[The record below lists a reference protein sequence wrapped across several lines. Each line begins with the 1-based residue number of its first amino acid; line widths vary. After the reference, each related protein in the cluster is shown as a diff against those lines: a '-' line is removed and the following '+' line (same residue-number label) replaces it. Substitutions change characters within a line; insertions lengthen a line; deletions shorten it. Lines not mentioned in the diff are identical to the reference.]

1 MGYKVSGAFKPQQ
14 PFGCEDLKAMKS
26 GLTEFVG
33 SALDGK
39 IQNRVGDTR
48 FQGLSNRSNLLVVRI

>member
-1 MGYKVSGAFKPQQ
+1 MGYKVSGAFKLQQ
-14 PFGCEDLKAMKS
+14 PNGCEDLGAMKS

-39 IQNRVGDTR
+39 IRIEDGIQGFRG
-48 FQGLSNRSNLLVVRI
+48 FQTAAT

>member
-1 MGYKVSGAFKPQQ
+1 
-14 PFGCEDLKAMKS
+14 MKS

-39 IQNRVGDTR
+39 IRIEDGIQGFRGFQTAATFRLRGFESNEKRSDRVCGECA
-48 FQGLSNRSNLLVVRI
+48 

>member
-39 IQNRVGDTR
+39 IRIEDGIQGFRG
-48 FQGLSNRSNLLVVRI
+48 FQTAATFRL